1 MMNGSFAAA
10 SIVDRIIRHEEVSIS
25 QILGLDGE
33 GYSSLLMMCGISD
46 DVGDAPGEP
55 DESVSRE
62 N

>member
-1 MMNGSFAAA
+1 MMTGSFAAA
-10 SIVDRIIRHEEVSIS
+10 SIVDRIIRHEQVSIS

-46 DVGDAPGEP
+46 DAGDAPGEP